1 MPLRRIQ
8 QVSASV
14 ARPPRATPHS
24 CAYVSATHLFLSFS
38 PPSCMYHPILL
49 SLSPP
54 SCPPS
59 APSSAP
65 APSPP
70 ARRHLRGERPKHR
83 GRQPPSGEARRRLSG
98 PAGVRVVIV
107 WVRVVGASCA
117 REKAAP
123 ARPAPAPVAD
133 GEQRPWPAATPQ
145 PGLGAGAATEDLRS
159 ESLGGPG
166 PGRQTGGT
174 HGFWEPEPR
183 V

>member
-107 WVRVVGASCA
+107 WCRCELRAEENGPCPSRPRPCGGRRAASVASGHAAARTRGRRGNRGSAIRVVG
-117 REKAAP
+117 
-123 ARPAPAPVAD
+123 RP
-133 GEQRPWPAATPQ
+133 
-145 PGLGAGAATEDLRS
+145 
-159 ESLGGPG
+159 GPG
-166 PGRQTGGT
+166 PADGRNS
-174 HGFWEPEPR
+174 R
-183 V
+183 VLGA

>member
-117 REKAAP
+117 REKTAP

-133 GEQRPWPAATPQ
+133 GEQRRSVASGHAAARTQSRRGCRGSAIRVVGWP
-145 PGLGAGAATEDLRS
+145 
-159 ESLGGPG
+159 GPG
-166 PGRQTGGT
+166 PADGRNSRIQGA
-174 HGFWEPEPR
+174 
-183 V
+183 